1 MNKKV
6 DDEKKF
12 RMDMFKS
19 KRKQIDEIW
28 TERQIP
34 GFTAKNFLPE
44 GAGEAFGRTGTR
56 IYDCLFKY

>member
-34 GFTAKNFLPE
+34 GFTAKNFF
-44 GAGEAFGRTGTR
+44 ARRCGRGFWKNR
-56 IYDCLFKY
+56 NENI